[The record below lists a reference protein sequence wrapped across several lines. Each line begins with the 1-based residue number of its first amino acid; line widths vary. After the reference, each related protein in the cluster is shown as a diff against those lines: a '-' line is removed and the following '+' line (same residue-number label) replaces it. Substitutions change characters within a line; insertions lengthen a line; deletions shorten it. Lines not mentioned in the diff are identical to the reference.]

1 MNGSVGARACSLSYK
16 NEFEFSSGFSLND
29 GFISVRVLLIL
40 ELVLVLVDVDV
51 DENAAHAL

>member
-40 ELVLVLVDVDV
+40 DLVLVDVDVDV

>member
-1 MNGSVGARACSLSYK
+1 MNGSVGARACSLSCK

-40 ELVLVLVDVDV
+40 ELVLVLVEV

>member
-40 ELVLVLVDVDV
+40 ELVLVLVEV